1 MVLLD
6 TSIAHHR
13 PRKARGDIF
22 AWCLLV
28 PNNDVIYM
36 PRKSAPPDFA
46 FTDPWVSYNLPYLF
60 GVAWCLI
67 RESDADSL
75 ADITLAQA
83 SSSLQAFI
91 IEIH

>member
-13 PRKARGDIF
+13 PRKACGDIF
-22 AWCLLV
+22 TWCLLV
-28 PNNDVIYM
+28 PNNDVIM
-36 PRKSAPPDFA
+36 PSKSAPPDFA
-46 FTDPWVSYNLPYLF
+46 FTDSWVTKRNFLF

-91 IEIH
+91 VEIH